1 MIALLIRKG
10 DRLFNGASAGTVV
23 CLAAACVLLGFAAP
37 LQAQPQL
44 DPARPRIGL
53 VLSGGGARGAAHIG
67 VLKVLEE
74 MRVPIDVIVGT
85 SMGALVGGAYAS
97 GMTLDEMGKRVVA
110 IRTADIIRDEPPRS
124 EQSERRKRDDLGNFL
139 GPTFGVQDGSL
150 TLPKG
155 AVSGIGL
162 EALLRGFV
170 EQHREIDFDRLPIP
184 YRAVATD
191 IETGRMQVL
200 SSGSLAAAMRAS
212 ISIPGL
218 FAPSEIDGRMLVDGG
233 LTRNLPV
240 DVARA
245 MGVDL
250 VIAVNLGM
258 PLLRR
263 DQVTS
268 VVGVTAQMIN
278 ILTEQNVRESLA
290 SLGADDILISP
301 ELDGFSSSDFDH
313 MADTVPIGE
322 AATRSVAAQLQ
333 RLALAPAAYAELR
346 TAQQRAPAAAAMV
359 IDEIRFAGL
368 THVNPQALRPL
379 IETRV
384 GEPLDA
390 AVIDADLGRIY
401 GRGGFAHVGYR
412 VLSENG
418 KRILQIDAQES
429 ATGLNSLR
437 FGLGLSN
444 DFSGNAYYQAIA
456 SYRRSWLNSLGA
468 EWRTDLLLGR
478 VNQLSSEFYQPLDVG
493 QAWFIAP
500 YLDLEQKPLDVFDGS
515 NRVAR
520 FSRQSGLLGVDLGSQ
535 HPLFGEVRFGVYRGR
550 RSFKLD
556 TGPSTLLA
564 SDEAIGIGGA
574 RLQLR
579 RDRLDSGKFPR
590 RGTALSFNLLASEP
604 SLGARDRYQR
614 WDIDYVAA
622 FSRGEH
628 TLQLGLRA
636 GGAVGSA
643 PLPVYDLFQFGG
655 LMQLSGYRTGQL
667 LGQSL
672 LFGRAVYG
680 HRISG
685 APLLEGLFG
694 GFSLEAGR
702 VGDPLLPN
710 APTGL
715 ITAGSVFLAT
725 DTPVGPIYLGLGH
738 ARGNTALYLYLGV
751 P

>member
-1 MIALLIRKG
+1 MPLSIHG
-10 DRLFNGASAGTVV
+10 RLRPHGAIVGLVV
-23 CLAAACVLLGFAAP
+23 AWGLLGLATP
-37 LQAQPQL
+37 LQAQTPA

-67 VLKVLEE
+67 VLKVLED

-97 GMTLDEMGKRVVA
+97 GMTLDEMGKRVAA
-110 IRTADIIRDEPPRS
+110 IRTADILRDEPPRS

-170 EQHREIDFDRLPIP
+170 EQQRELDFDRLPIP
-184 YRAVATD
+184 FRAVATD
-191 IETGRMQVL
+191 IETGRMKVL
-200 SSGSLAAAMRAS
+200 GSGSLAAAMRAS

-218 FAPSEIDGRMLVDGG
+218 FAPAEIDGRMLVDGG

-240 DVARA
+240 DVARE
-245 MGVDL
+245 MGVDR
-250 VIAVNLGM
+250 VIAVNLGT

-290 SLGADDILISP
+290 SLGAGDILISP
-301 ELDGFSSSDFDH
+301 QLDGFSSSDFDH

-322 AATRSVAAQLQ
+322 AATRSVAALLQ
-333 RLALAPAAYAELR
+333 PLAIAPAAYAEWR
-346 TAQQRAPAAAAMV
+346 AAQQRSPGAPAIV
-359 IDEIRFAGL
+359 IDEIRFSGL
-368 THVNPQALRPL
+368 THVNPQALRL
-379 IETRV
+379 MMQSRT
-384 GEPLDA
+384 GEPIDA
-390 AVIDADLGRIY
+390 AVLDADIGRIY
-401 GRGGFAHVGYR
+401 GRGGFAHVGYHL
-412 VLSENG
+412 LSENG
-418 KRILQIDAQES
+418 KRVLQIDAQES
-429 ATGLNSLR
+429 AAGLDSLR

-456 SYRRSWLNSLGA
+456 SYRRSWLNALGA

-478 VNQLSSEFYQPLDVG
+478 VNRLSSAFYQPLDIG
-493 QAWFIAP
+493 QSWFVAP
-500 YLDLEQKPLDVFDGS
+500 YLDLEQKPLDVFDGA

-520 FSRQSGLLGVDLGSQ
+520 FSRQTGQLGVDLGSQ
-535 HPLFGEVRFGVYRGR
+535 HPLFGEVRLGVYRGR

-574 RLQLR
+574 RLRLR

-590 RGTALSFNLLASEP
+590 RGAALSLDLLASEP

-614 WDIDYVAA
+614 WDVDYLAA

-628 TLQLGLRA
+628 SLQLAVRA
-636 GGAVGSA
+636 GGALGSTA
-643 PLPVYDLFQFGG
+643 LPAYDLFQFGG

-672 LFGRAVYG
+672 LFGRAVYA
-680 HRISG
+680 RQIRG

-702 VGDPLLPN
+702 VGDPLMPR

-715 ITAGSVFLAT
+715 IKAGSVFIAT